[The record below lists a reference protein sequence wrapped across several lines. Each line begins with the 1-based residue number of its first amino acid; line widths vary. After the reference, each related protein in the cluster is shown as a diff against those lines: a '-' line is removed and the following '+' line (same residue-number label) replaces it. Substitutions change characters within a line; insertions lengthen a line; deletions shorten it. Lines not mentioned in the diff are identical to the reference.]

1 MYRHSPPD
9 RPHLSVII
17 PAYNEER
24 RVGITLDLFCAYLE
38 DHGYDYEML
47 VVDDGSTDGTAEVVQ
62 ARAQH
67 NSRLRMIACARNR
80 GKGAAVRRGMLSAGG
95 ELLLFS
101 DADLSTP
108 PTELPKLL
116 EAIEQGYDLAIGSR
130 GLPESDLRLRQS
142 WYREYMGRTFN
153 LLVRMIAVPGI
164 HDTQCGFK
172 VFRKGAAK
180 ELFRHQLLPGFAF
193 DVEVLFLARRLG
205 YRVKEV
211 PVVWI
216 NSPRSSVRPLVDSIR
231 MLRDLLKIRLC
242 ALAGRYR
249 ER

>member
-1 MYRHSPPD
+1 
-9 RPHLSVII
+9 
-17 PAYNEER
+17 
-24 RVGITLDLFCAYLE
+24 
-38 DHGYDYEML
+38 
-47 VVDDGSTDGTAEVVQ
+47 
-62 ARAQH
+62 
-67 NSRLRMIACARNR
+67 
-80 GKGAAVRRGMLSAGG
+80 MLSAGG